1 VEPGI
6 SRTTVPA
13 SQEGAA
19 GFHKGRNTKGTRHES
34 DTRRMGGDFHVRH
47 SAARGR

>member
-19 GFHKGRNTKGTRHES
+19 GFHKGRNTKGTRHEHGALHKH
-34 DTRRMGGDFHVRH
+34 D
-47 SAARGR
+47 AREGAGPRLD